1 MGSKGSFVLLWFL
14 LILSVLY
21 HSGDSLQ
28 CYSCLN
34 PGGKCTTI
42 TNCTQNFDAC
52 LYVTTDSREYY
63 QCWNFAKCDYKD
75 LVKQFGG
82 KKLYF
87 DCCKRNLCNNRNDGT
102 SISGKTFLLMTP
114 VLAALW
120 NIFL

>member
-1 MGSKGSFVLLWFL
+1 MRSKGSFVLRL
-14 LILSVLY
+14 LLVLCVLY

-34 PGGKCTTI
+34 PEGKCTTI

-52 LYVTTDSREYY
+52 LYVKADTRIYY
-63 QCWNFAKCDYKD
+63 QCWNFAKCSYDD
-75 LVKQFGG
+75 LAKNFGG
-82 KKLYF
+82 KKLDYS
-87 DCCKRNLCNNRNDGT
+87 CCQKNLCNRSGGM